1 MRKLLYRLRGQW
13 HMRWKPEG
21 FEADLSA
28 DEPGV
33 IWQGIKY
40 PAQRWD
46 ELRDAHP
53 GAAILCA
60 AGPSLGMLQGFTE
73 RQAAG
78 DWIAGVNGA
87 IRLRDRELVNF
98 DLFMM
103 TDSNMVTLQWDNLVE
118 AFETSKR
125 VIISPKVAAGICQR
139 DPTVLARA
147 PFWLVR
153 QPHEPYGRRR
163 ASKRQMRKRETAGEM
178 VVGEQ
183 QWRFSGF
190 SRNPDFGF
198 FAGGTVAVAAIQA
211 LAFAGCTRIAIA
223 GMDLSGGQHFYQE
236 ARVKQSRLSGDYETR
251 IEPALRSASVAACMD
266 GIELL
271 NLSPQSRLPEEI
283 IPKVGPATVGLKAA
297 KDSAAS

>member
-1 MRKLLYRLRGQW
+1 MSKLLYRLKGQW
-13 HMRWKPEG
+13 HMRWKPKD

-28 DEPGV
+28 ESPGV
-33 IWQGIKY
+33 MWQGIKY
-40 PAQRWD
+40 PAQSWD
-46 ELRDAHP
+46 TLRDAHP
-53 GAAILCA
+53 GTAILCA
-60 AGPSLGMLQGFTE
+60 AGPSLGKLSGFVE
-73 RQAAG
+73 RQEHG

-87 IRLRDRELVNF
+87 IRLRDREPVAF

-103 TDSNMVTLQWDNLVE
+103 TDSNMVKLQWDNLVE

-125 VIISPKVAAGICQR
+125 VIISPRVAAGICER

-147 PFWLVR
+147 PYWLVR
-153 QPHEPYGRRR
+153 QPHEPYARRR
-163 ASKRQMRKRETAGEM
+163 TSKRRMAQLERSGEL
-178 VVGEQ
+178 VLGDA

-211 LAFAGCTRIAIA
+211 LAFAGCRRVAIA
-223 GMDLSGGQHFYQE
+223 GLDLSGGQHFYPE
-236 ARVKQSRLSGDYETR
+236 ATIRQSRLSGDYETR

-271 NLSPQSRLPEEI
+271 NLSLESRLPEDI
-283 IPKVGPATVGLKAA
+283 IPKVPAATVGLR
-297 KDSAAS
+297 SSG